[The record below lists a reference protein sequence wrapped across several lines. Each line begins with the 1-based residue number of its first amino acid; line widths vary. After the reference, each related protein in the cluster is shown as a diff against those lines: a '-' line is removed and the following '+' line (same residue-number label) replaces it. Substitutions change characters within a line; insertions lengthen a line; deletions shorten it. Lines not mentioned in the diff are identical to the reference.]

1 MGAPVDTVQYLM
13 PVAGM
18 LTAFGA
24 TMAALFFGIAS
35 MIEVMAGPTRRST
48 RTAGRQASSR

>member
-1 MGAPVDTVQYLM
+1 MSALVDTVQYLM

-35 MIEVMAGPTRRST
+35 MIEVMAGPARRST